1 MDNAEL
7 AIGIDLGTT
16 NSLIAVWKDGAAQLI
31 PNKFGEYLTPSIISM
46 DENNHILVGKPAVSR
61 RTSHPD
67 KTAALFKR
75 AMGSNTNWRLGSDT
89 FNAPELSS
97 LVLRS
102 LKEDAEEFLQ
112 RPIKDVVISVPAYFS
127 DEQRKHTR
135 LAAELAGLNAVRLI
149 NEPTAAAMAYGLH
162 TQQNTRSLVFDLG
175 GGTFDVTVLEYATPV
190 IEVHASAGD
199 NFLGGEDF
207 THMLVDEVLKRADV
221 ARTTL
226 NESEL
231 AALYAC
237 VEAAKCSNQSPLH
250 IRWQY
255 QEETRECEFY
265 ENELEDLWLPLLNR
279 LRVPIEQA
287 LRDARLKPSQ
297 IDSLVLVGGASQMP
311 LVQRIAVRL
320 FGKLPY
326 QSYDPSTIVALGA
339 AIQAACRLRSEDI
352 EEVILTDICP
362 YSLGVEVNRQGVSG
376 IFSPIIERNT
386 TVPVSRVET
395 YSTMHPEQDS
405 ITVNVYQGENHK
417 VKNNIL
423 VESFDVPLKK
433 TGAYQSIDIRFSYD
447 IRLISAMVAFSMFE
461 AAYYSEIIR
470 AGIQSISRG
479 QSSAALALGMTHW
492 QSMKLIILPQAF
504 RAMVPLLLTQGIV
517 LFQDTSLVYVLSL
530 ADFFRTASTIGERDG
545 TQVEMILFAGFV
557 YFVISLSA
565 SLLVSYLKRRT
576 A

>member
-1 MDNAEL
+1 MDNATL

-16 NSLIAVWKDGAAQLI
+16 NSLIAVWQDGAAQLI

-46 DENNHILVGKPAVSR
+46 DENKQILVGKPAAAR
-61 RTSHPD
+61 KTSHPD

-75 AMGSNTNWRLGSDT
+75 AMGSHTLWHLGEES

-102 LKEDAEEFLQ
+102 LKEDAEDYLQ
-112 RPIKDVVISVPAYFS
+112 QPIKDVVISVPAYFS

-162 TQQNTRSLVFDLG
+162 TQQNSRSLVFDLG
-175 GGTFDVTVLEYATPV
+175 GGTFDVTVLEYATPI

-199 NFLGGEDF
+199 NYLGGEDF
-207 THMLVDEVLKRADV
+207 THLLLDEVLKRWNLDKSALTD
-221 ARTTL
+221 
-226 NESEL
+226 SDL

-237 VEAAKCSNQSPLH
+237 VEAAKCASGSPL
-250 IRWQY
+250 RMSWLY
-255 QEETRECEFY
+255 QESALESTFY
-265 ENELEDLWLPLLNR
+265 DDELEALWLPLLNR
-279 LRVPIEQA
+279 LRTPIEQA
-287 LRDARLKPSQ
+287 LRDSRLKPEQ

-339 AIQAACRLRSEDI
+339 ATQAACRLRHEDV

-362 YSLGVEVNRQGVSG
+362 YSLGVEVNRQGVPG

-386 TVPVSRVET
+386 TVPVSKVET
-395 YSTMHPEQDS
+395 YSTMHREQDS
-405 ITVNVYQGENHK
+405 ICIRVYQGESHK

-423 VESFDVPLKK
+423 IDSFDVMLKPN
-433 TGAYQSIDIRFSYD
+433 GHIQAIDIRFSYD
-447 IRLISAMVAFSMFE
+447 INGLLEVDVLLEDGKSESRIISHNATSLTTQQIEASRERLQALKIYPRDMLINRTFKAQLEEQWSRALGDE
-461 AAYYSEIIR
+461 REILGEIITDFD
-470 AGIQSISRG
+470 
-479 QSSAALALGMTHW
+479 AALLSNDMQRVDDVRRRACEYLGIDEP
-492 QSMKLIILPQAF
+492 KAP
-504 RAMVPLLLTQGIV
+504 
-517 LFQDTSLVYVLSL
+517 
-530 ADFFRTASTIGERDG
+530 
-545 TQVEMILFAGFV
+545 
-557 YFVISLSA
+557 
-565 SLLVSYLKRRT
+565 
-576 A
+576 

>member
-1 MDNAEL
+1 MDNATL

-16 NSLIAVWKDGAAQLI
+16 NSLIAVWQDGAAQLI

-46 DENNHILVGKPAVSR
+46 DENKQILVGKPAAAR
-61 RTSHPD
+61 KTSHPD
-67 KTAALFKR
+67 KTAVLFKR
-75 AMGSNTNWRLGSDT
+75 AMGSHTLWHLGEES

-102 LKEDAEEFLQ
+102 LKEDAEDYLQ
-112 RPIKDVVISVPAYFS
+112 QPIKDVVISVPAYFS

-162 TQQNTRSLVFDLG
+162 TQQNSRSLVFDLG

-199 NFLGGEDF
+199 NYLGGEDF
-207 THMLVDEVLKRADV
+207 THLLLDEVLKRWNLDKPALTD
-221 ARTTL
+221 
-226 NESEL
+226 SDL

-237 VEAAKCSNQSPLH
+237 VEAAKCASGSPL
-250 IRWQY
+250 RMSWLY
-255 QEETRECEFY
+255 QERALESTFY
-265 ENELEDLWLPLLNR
+265 DDELEALWLPLLNR
-279 LRVPIEQA
+279 LRTPIEQA
-287 LRDARLKPSQ
+287 LRDSRLKPEQ

-339 AIQAACRLRSEDI
+339 ATQAACRLRHEDV

-362 YSLGVEVNRQGVSG
+362 YSLGVEVNRQGVPG

-386 TVPVSRVET
+386 TVPVSKVET

-405 ITVNVYQGENHK
+405 ICVRVYQGESHK

-423 VESFDVPLKK
+423 IDSFDVMLKPN
-433 TGAYQSIDIRFSYD
+433 GHIQAIDIRFSYD
-447 IRLISAMVAFSMFE
+447 INGLLEVDVLLEDGKSESRIISHNATSLTTQQIDASRERLQALKIYPRDMLINRTFKAQLEEQWSRALGDEREMLG
-461 AAYYSEIIR
+461 EIITDFD
-470 AGIQSISRG
+470 
-479 QSSAALALGMTHW
+479 AALLSNDMQRVDDVRRRACEYLGIDEP
-492 QSMKLIILPQAF
+492 KAP
-504 RAMVPLLLTQGIV
+504 
-517 LFQDTSLVYVLSL
+517 
-530 ADFFRTASTIGERDG
+530 
-545 TQVEMILFAGFV
+545 
-557 YFVISLSA
+557 
-565 SLLVSYLKRRT
+565 
-576 A
+576 

>member
-1 MDNAEL
+1 MDNATL

-16 NSLIAVWKDGAAQLI
+16 NSLIAVWQDGAAQLI

-46 DENNHILVGKPAVSR
+46 DENKQILVGKPAAAR
-61 RTSHPD
+61 KTSHPD

-75 AMGSNTNWRLGSDT
+75 AMDSNTHWHLGEES

-102 LKEDAEEFLQ
+102 LKEDAEDYLQ
-112 RPIKDVVISVPAYFS
+112 QPIKDVVISVPAYFS

-162 TQQNTRSLVFDLG
+162 TQQNSRSLVFDLG
-175 GGTFDVTVLEYATPV
+175 GGTFDVTVLEYATPI

-199 NFLGGEDF
+199 NYLGGEDF
-207 THMLVDEVLKRADV
+207 THLLLDEVLKRWNLDKSALTD
-221 ARTTL
+221 
-226 NESEL
+226 SDL

-237 VEAAKCSNQSPLH
+237 VEAAKCASGSPL
-250 IRWQY
+250 RMSWLY
-255 QEETRECEFY
+255 QERALESTFY
-265 ENELEDLWLPLLNR
+265 DDELEALWLPLLNR
-279 LRVPIEQA
+279 LRTPIEQA
-287 LRDARLKPSQ
+287 LRDSRLKPEQ

-339 AIQAACRLRSEDI
+339 ATQAACRLRHEDV
-352 EEVILTDICP
+352 EEVILMDICP
-362 YSLGVEVNRQGVSG
+362 YSLGVEVNRQGVPG

-386 TVPVSRVET
+386 TVPVSKVET

-405 ITVNVYQGENHK
+405 ICVRVYQGESHK

-423 VESFDVPLKK
+423 IDSFDVMLKPN
-433 TGAYQSIDIRFSYD
+433 GHIQAIDIRFSYD
-447 IRLISAMVAFSMFE
+447 INGLLEVDVLLEDGKSESRIISHNATSLTTQQIDASRERLQALKIYPRDMLINRTFKAQLEEQWSRALGDEREMLG
-461 AAYYSEIIR
+461 EIITDFD
-470 AGIQSISRG
+470 
-479 QSSAALALGMTHW
+479 AALLSNDMQRVDDVRRRACEYLGIDEP
-492 QSMKLIILPQAF
+492 KAP
-504 RAMVPLLLTQGIV
+504 
-517 LFQDTSLVYVLSL
+517 
-530 ADFFRTASTIGERDG
+530 
-545 TQVEMILFAGFV
+545 
-557 YFVISLSA
+557 
-565 SLLVSYLKRRT
+565 
-576 A
+576 

>member
-1 MDNAEL
+1 MDNATL

-16 NSLIAVWKDGAAQLI
+16 NSLIAVWQDGAAQLI

-46 DENNHILVGKPAVSR
+46 DENKQILVGKPAAAR
-61 RTSHPD
+61 KTSHPD

-75 AMGSNTNWRLGSDT
+75 AMGSHTLWHLGEES

-102 LKEDAEEFLQ
+102 LKEDAEDYLQ
-112 RPIKDVVISVPAYFS
+112 QPIKDVVISVPAYFS

-162 TQQNTRSLVFDLG
+162 TQQNSRSLVFDLG

-190 IEVHASAGD
+190 IEVRASAGD
-199 NFLGGEDF
+199 NYLGGEDF
-207 THMLVDEVLKRADV
+207 THLLLDEVLKRWNLDKSALTD
-221 ARTTL
+221 
-226 NESEL
+226 SDL

-237 VEAAKCSNQSPLH
+237 VEAAKCASGSPL
-250 IRWQY
+250 RMSWLY
-255 QEETRECEFY
+255 QESALESTFY
-265 ENELEDLWLPLLNR
+265 DDELEALWLPLLNR
-279 LRVPIEQA
+279 LRTPIEQA
-287 LRDARLKPSQ
+287 LRDSRLKPEQ

-339 AIQAACRLRSEDI
+339 ATQAACRLRHEDV

-362 YSLGVEVNRQGVSG
+362 YSLGVEINRQGVPG

-386 TVPVSRVET
+386 TVPVSKVET

-405 ITVNVYQGENHK
+405 IYVRVYQGESHK

-423 VESFDVPLKK
+423 IDSFNVMLKPN
-433 TGAYQSIDIRFSYD
+433 GHIQAIDIRFSYD
-447 IRLISAMVAFSMFE
+447 INGLLEVDVLLEDGKSESRIISHNAASLTPQQIDASRERLQALKIYPRDMLINRTFKAQLEEQWSRALGDEREMLG
-461 AAYYSEIIR
+461 EIITDFD
-470 AGIQSISRG
+470 
-479 QSSAALALGMTHW
+479 AALLSNDMQRVNDVRRRACEYLGIEEP
-492 QSMKLIILPQAF
+492 KAP
-504 RAMVPLLLTQGIV
+504 
-517 LFQDTSLVYVLSL
+517 
-530 ADFFRTASTIGERDG
+530 
-545 TQVEMILFAGFV
+545 
-557 YFVISLSA
+557 
-565 SLLVSYLKRRT
+565 
-576 A
+576 

>member
-1 MDNAEL
+1 MDNATL

-16 NSLIAVWKDGAAQLI
+16 NSLIAVWQDGAAQLI

-46 DENNHILVGKPAVSR
+46 DENKQILVGKPAAAR
-61 RTSHPD
+61 KTSHPD

-75 AMGSNTNWRLGSDT
+75 AMGSHTLWHLGEES

-102 LKEDAEEFLQ
+102 LKEDAEDYLQ
-112 RPIKDVVISVPAYFS
+112 QPIKDVVVPAYFS

-162 TQQNTRSLVFDLG
+162 TQQNSRSLVFDLG

-190 IEVHASAGD
+190 IEVRASAGD
-199 NFLGGEDF
+199 NYLGGEDF
-207 THMLVDEVLKRADV
+207 THLLLDEVLKRWNLDKSALTD
-221 ARTTL
+221 
-226 NESEL
+226 SDL

-237 VEAAKCSNQSPLH
+237 VEAAKCASGSPL
-250 IRWQY
+250 RMSWLY
-255 QEETRECEFY
+255 QESALENTFY
-265 ENELEDLWLPLLNR
+265 DDELEALWLPLLNR
-279 LRVPIEQA
+279 LRTPIEQA
-287 LRDARLKPSQ
+287 LRDSRLKPEQ

-339 AIQAACRLRSEDI
+339 ATQAACRLRHEDV

-362 YSLGVEVNRQGVSG
+362 YSLGVEINRQGVPG

-386 TVPVSRVET
+386 TVPVSKVET

-405 ITVNVYQGENHK
+405 ICVRVYQGESHK

-423 VESFDVPLKK
+423 IDSFDVMLKPN
-433 TGAYQSIDIRFSYD
+433 GHIQAIDIRFSYD
-447 IRLISAMVAFSMFE
+447 INGLLEVDVLLEDGKSESRIISHNATSLTTQQIEASRERLQALKIYPRDMLINRTFKAQLEEQWSRALGDE
-461 AAYYSEIIR
+461 REILGEIITDFD
-470 AGIQSISRG
+470 
-479 QSSAALALGMTHW
+479 AALLSNDMQRVDDVRRRACEYLGIDEP
-492 QSMKLIILPQAF
+492 KAP
-504 RAMVPLLLTQGIV
+504 
-517 LFQDTSLVYVLSL
+517 
-530 ADFFRTASTIGERDG
+530 
-545 TQVEMILFAGFV
+545 
-557 YFVISLSA
+557 
-565 SLLVSYLKRRT
+565 
-576 A
+576 

>member
-1 MDNAEL
+1 MDNATL

-16 NSLIAVWKDGAAQLI
+16 NSLIAVWQDGAAQLI

-46 DENNHILVGKPAVSR
+46 DENKQILVGKPAAAR
-61 RTSHPD
+61 KTSHPD

-75 AMGSNTNWRLGSDT
+75 AMGSNTHWHLGEES

-102 LKEDAEEFLQ
+102 LKEDAEDYLQ
-112 RPIKDVVISVPAYFS
+112 QPIKDVVISVPAYFS

-162 TQQNTRSLVFDLG
+162 TQQNSRSLVFDLG
-175 GGTFDVTVLEYATPV
+175 GGTFDVTVLEYATPI

-199 NFLGGEDF
+199 NYLGGEDF
-207 THMLVDEVLKRADV
+207 THLLLDEVLKRWNLDKSALTD
-221 ARTTL
+221 
-226 NESEL
+226 SDL

-237 VEAAKCSNQSPLH
+237 VEAAKCASGSPL
-250 IRWQY
+250 RMSWLY
-255 QEETRECEFY
+255 QERALESTFY
-265 ENELEDLWLPLLNR
+265 DDELEALWLPLLNR
-279 LRVPIEQA
+279 LRTPIEQA
-287 LRDARLKPSQ
+287 LRDSRLKPEQ

-339 AIQAACRLRSEDI
+339 ATQAACRLRHEDV

-362 YSLGVEVNRQGVSG
+362 YSLGVEVNRQGVPG

-386 TVPVSRVET
+386 TVPVSKVET

-405 ITVNVYQGENHK
+405 ICVRVYQGESHK

-423 VESFDVPLKK
+423 IDSFDVMLKPN
-433 TGAYQSIDIRFSYD
+433 GHIQAIDIRFSYD
-447 IRLISAMVAFSMFE
+447 INGLLEVDVLLEDGKSESRIISHNATSLTTQQIDATRERLLALKIYPRDMLINRTFKAQLEEQWSRALGDEREMLG
-461 AAYYSEIIR
+461 EIITDFD
-470 AGIQSISRG
+470 
-479 QSSAALALGMTHW
+479 AALLSNDMQRVDDVRRRACEYLGIDEP
-492 QSMKLIILPQAF
+492 KAP
-504 RAMVPLLLTQGIV
+504 
-517 LFQDTSLVYVLSL
+517 
-530 ADFFRTASTIGERDG
+530 
-545 TQVEMILFAGFV
+545 
-557 YFVISLSA
+557 
-565 SLLVSYLKRRT
+565 
-576 A
+576 

>member
-1 MDNAEL
+1 MDNATL

-16 NSLIAVWKDGAAQLI
+16 NSLIAVWQDGAAQLI

-46 DENNHILVGKPAVSR
+46 DENKQILVGKPAAAR
-61 RTSHPD
+61 KTSHPD

-75 AMGSNTNWRLGSDT
+75 AMGSNTHWHLGEES

-102 LKEDAEEFLQ
+102 LKEDAEDYLQ
-112 RPIKDVVISVPAYFS
+112 QPIKDVVISVPAYFS

-162 TQQNTRSLVFDLG
+162 TQQNSRSLVFDLG
-175 GGTFDVTVLEYATPV
+175 GGTFDVTVLEYATPI

-199 NFLGGEDF
+199 NYLGGEDF
-207 THMLVDEVLKRADV
+207 THLLLDEVLKRWNLDKSALTD
-221 ARTTL
+221 
-226 NESEL
+226 SDL

-237 VEAAKCSNQSPLH
+237 VEAAKCASGSPL
-250 IRWQY
+250 RMSWLY
-255 QEETRECEFY
+255 QERALESTFY
-265 ENELEDLWLPLLNR
+265 DDELEALWLPLLNR
-279 LRVPIEQA
+279 LRTPIEQA
-287 LRDARLKPSQ
+287 LRDSRLKPEQ

-339 AIQAACRLRSEDI
+339 ATQAACSLRHEDV

-362 YSLGVEVNRQGVSG
+362 YSLGVEVNRQGVPG

-386 TVPVSRVET
+386 TVPVSKVET

-405 ITVNVYQGENHK
+405 ICVRVYQGESHK

-423 VESFDVPLKK
+423 IDSFDVMLKPN
-433 TGAYQSIDIRFSYD
+433 GHIQAIDIRFSYD
-447 IRLISAMVAFSMFE
+447 INGLLEVDVLLEDGKSESRIISHNATSLTTQQIDASRERLLALKIYPRDMLINRTFKAQLEEQWSRALGDEREMLG
-461 AAYYSEIIR
+461 EIITDFD
-470 AGIQSISRG
+470 
-479 QSSAALALGMTHW
+479 AALLSNDMQRVDDVRRRACEYLGIDEP
-492 QSMKLIILPQAF
+492 KAP
-504 RAMVPLLLTQGIV
+504 
-517 LFQDTSLVYVLSL
+517 
-530 ADFFRTASTIGERDG
+530 
-545 TQVEMILFAGFV
+545 
-557 YFVISLSA
+557 
-565 SLLVSYLKRRT
+565 
-576 A
+576 

>member
-1 MDNAEL
+1 MDNATL

-16 NSLIAVWKDGAAQLI
+16 NSLIAVWQDGAAQLI

-46 DENNHILVGKPAVSR
+46 DENKQILVGKPAAAR
-61 RTSHPD
+61 KTSHPD
-67 KTAALFKR
+67 KTAVLFKR
-75 AMGSNTNWRLGSDT
+75 AMGSHTLWHLGEES

-102 LKEDAEEFLQ
+102 LKEDAEDYLQ
-112 RPIKDVVISVPAYFS
+112 QPIKDVVISVPAYFS

-162 TQQNTRSLVFDLG
+162 TQQNSRSLVFDLG

-199 NFLGGEDF
+199 NYLGGEDF
-207 THMLVDEVLKRADV
+207 THLLLDEVLKRWNLDKSALTD
-221 ARTTL
+221 
-226 NESEL
+226 SDL

-237 VEAAKCSNQSPLH
+237 VEAAKCASVSPL
-250 IRWQY
+250 RMSWLY
-255 QEETRECEFY
+255 QERALESTFY
-265 ENELEDLWLPLLNR
+265 DDELEALWLPLLNR
-279 LRVPIEQA
+279 LRTPIEQA
-287 LRDARLKPSQ
+287 LRDSRLKPEQ

-339 AIQAACRLRSEDI
+339 ATQAACRLRHEDV

-362 YSLGVEVNRQGVSG
+362 YSLGVEVNRQGVPG

-386 TVPVSRVET
+386 TVPVSKVET

-405 ITVNVYQGENHK
+405 ICVRVYQGESHK

-423 VESFDVPLKK
+423 IDSFDVMLKPN
-433 TGAYQSIDIRFSYD
+433 GHIQAIDIRFSYD
-447 IRLISAMVAFSMFE
+447 INGLLEVDVLLEDGKSESRIISHNATSLTTQQIDASRERLQALKIYPRDMLINRTFKAQLEEQWSRALGDEREMLG
-461 AAYYSEIIR
+461 EIITDFD
-470 AGIQSISRG
+470 
-479 QSSAALALGMTHW
+479 AALLSNDMQRVDDVRRRACEYLGIDEP
-492 QSMKLIILPQAF
+492 KAP
-504 RAMVPLLLTQGIV
+504 
-517 LFQDTSLVYVLSL
+517 
-530 ADFFRTASTIGERDG
+530 
-545 TQVEMILFAGFV
+545 
-557 YFVISLSA
+557 
-565 SLLVSYLKRRT
+565 
-576 A
+576 

>member
-1 MDNAEL
+1 MDNATL

-16 NSLIAVWKDGAAQLI
+16 NSLIAVWQDGAAQLI

-46 DENNHILVGKPAVSR
+46 DENKQILVGKPAAAR
-61 RTSHPD
+61 KTSHPD

-75 AMGSNTNWRLGSDT
+75 AMGSNTHWHLGEES

-102 LKEDAEEFLQ
+102 LKEDAEDYLQ
-112 RPIKDVVISVPAYFS
+112 QPIKDVVISVPAYFS

-162 TQQNTRSLVFDLG
+162 TLQNSRSLVFDLG
-175 GGTFDVTVLEYATPV
+175 GGTFDVTVLEYATPI

-199 NFLGGEDF
+199 NYLGGEDF
-207 THMLVDEVLKRADV
+207 THLLLDEVLKRWNLDKSALTD
-221 ARTTL
+221 
-226 NESEL
+226 SDL

-237 VEAAKCSNQSPLH
+237 VEAAKCASGSPL
-250 IRWQY
+250 RMSWLY
-255 QEETRECEFY
+255 QESVLESTFY
-265 ENELEDLWLPLLNR
+265 DDELEALWLPLLNR
-279 LRVPIEQA
+279 LRTPIEQA
-287 LRDARLKPSQ
+287 LRDSRLKPEQ

-339 AIQAACRLRSEDI
+339 ATQAACRLRHEDV

-362 YSLGVEVNRQGVSG
+362 YSLGVEVNRQGVPG

-386 TVPVSRVET
+386 TVPVSKVET

-405 ITVNVYQGENHK
+405 ICVRVYQGESHK

-423 VESFDVPLKK
+423 IDSFDVMLKPN
-433 TGAYQSIDIRFSYD
+433 GHIQAIDIRFSYD
-447 IRLISAMVAFSMFE
+447 INGLLEVDVLLEDGKSESRIISHNATSLTTQQIDASRERLQALKIYPRDMLINRTFKAQLEEQWSRALGDEREMLG
-461 AAYYSEIIR
+461 EIITDFD
-470 AGIQSISRG
+470 
-479 QSSAALALGMTHW
+479 AALLSNDMQRVDDVRRRACEYLGIDEP
-492 QSMKLIILPQAF
+492 KAP
-504 RAMVPLLLTQGIV
+504 
-517 LFQDTSLVYVLSL
+517 
-530 ADFFRTASTIGERDG
+530 
-545 TQVEMILFAGFV
+545 
-557 YFVISLSA
+557 
-565 SLLVSYLKRRT
+565 
-576 A
+576 

>member
-1 MDNAEL
+1 MDNATL

-16 NSLIAVWKDGAAQLI
+16 NSLIAVWQDGAAQLI

-46 DENNHILVGKPAVSR
+46 DENKQILVGKPAAAR
-61 RTSHPD
+61 KTSHPD

-75 AMGSNTNWRLGSDT
+75 AMGSNTHWHLGEES

-102 LKEDAEEFLQ
+102 LKEDAEDYLQ
-112 RPIKDVVISVPAYFS
+112 QPIKDVVISVPAYFS

-162 TQQNTRSLVFDLG
+162 TQQNSRSLVFDLG
-175 GGTFDVTVLEYATPV
+175 GGTFDVTVLEYATPI

-199 NFLGGEDF
+199 NYLGGEDF
-207 THMLVDEVLKRADV
+207 THLLLDEVLKRWNLDKSV
-221 ARTTL
+221 LTD
-226 NESEL
+226 SDL

-237 VEAAKCSNQSPLH
+237 VEAAKCASGSPL
-250 IRWQY
+250 RMSWLY
-255 QEETRECEFY
+255 QERALESTFY
-265 ENELEDLWLPLLNR
+265 DDELEALWLPLLNR
-279 LRVPIEQA
+279 LRTPIEQA
-287 LRDARLKPSQ
+287 LRDSRLKPEQ

-339 AIQAACRLRSEDI
+339 ATQAACRLRHEDV

-362 YSLGVEVNRQGVSG
+362 YSLGVEVNRQGVPG

-386 TVPVSRVET
+386 TVPVSKVET

-405 ITVNVYQGENHK
+405 ICVRVYQGESHK

-423 VESFDVPLKK
+423 IDSFDVMLKPN
-433 TGAYQSIDIRFSYD
+433 GHIQAIDIRFSYD
-447 IRLISAMVAFSMFE
+447 INGLLEVDVLLEDGKSESRIISHNATSLTTQQIDASRERLLALKIYPRDMLINRTFKAQLEEQWSRALGDEREMLG
-461 AAYYSEIIR
+461 EIITDFD
-470 AGIQSISRG
+470 
-479 QSSAALALGMTHW
+479 AALLSNDMQRVDDVRRRACEYLGIDEP
-492 QSMKLIILPQAF
+492 KAP
-504 RAMVPLLLTQGIV
+504 
-517 LFQDTSLVYVLSL
+517 
-530 ADFFRTASTIGERDG
+530 
-545 TQVEMILFAGFV
+545 
-557 YFVISLSA
+557 
-565 SLLVSYLKRRT
+565 
-576 A
+576 

>member
-1 MDNAEL
+1 MDNATL

-16 NSLIAVWKDGAAQLI
+16 NSLIAVWQDGAAQLI

-46 DENNHILVGKPAVSR
+46 DENKQILVGKPAAAR
-61 RTSHPD
+61 KTSHPD

-75 AMGSNTNWRLGSDT
+75 AMGSHTLWHLGEES

-102 LKEDAEEFLQ
+102 LKEDAEDYLQ
-112 RPIKDVVISVPAYFS
+112 QPIKDVVISVPAYFS

-162 TQQNTRSLVFDLG
+162 TQQNSRSLVFDLG
-175 GGTFDVTVLEYATPV
+175 GGTFDVTVLEYATPI

-199 NFLGGEDF
+199 NYLGGEDF
-207 THMLVDEVLKRADV
+207 THLLLDEVLKRWNLDKSALTD
-221 ARTTL
+221 
-226 NESEL
+226 SDL

-237 VEAAKCSNQSPLH
+237 VEAAKCASGSPL
-250 IRWQY
+250 RMSWLY
-255 QEETRECEFY
+255 QESVLESTFY
-265 ENELEDLWLPLLNR
+265 DDELEALWLPLLNR
-279 LRVPIEQA
+279 LRTPIEQA
-287 LRDARLKPSQ
+287 LRDSRLKPEQ

-339 AIQAACRLRSEDI
+339 ATQAACRLRHEDV

-362 YSLGVEVNRQGVSG
+362 YSLGVEVNRQGVPG

-386 TVPVSRVET
+386 TVPVSKVET

-405 ITVNVYQGENHK
+405 ICVRVYQGESHK

-423 VESFDVPLKK
+423 IDSFDVMLKPN
-433 TGAYQSIDIRFSYD
+433 GHIQAIDIRFSYD
-447 IRLISAMVAFSMFE
+447 INGLLEVDVLLEDGKSESRIISHNATSLTTQQIDASRERLQALKIYPRDMLINRTFKAQLEEQWSRALGDEREMLG
-461 AAYYSEIIR
+461 EIITDFD
-470 AGIQSISRG
+470 
-479 QSSAALALGMTHW
+479 AALLSNDMQRVDDVRRRACEYLGIDEP
-492 QSMKLIILPQAF
+492 KAP
-504 RAMVPLLLTQGIV
+504 
-517 LFQDTSLVYVLSL
+517 
-530 ADFFRTASTIGERDG
+530 
-545 TQVEMILFAGFV
+545 
-557 YFVISLSA
+557 
-565 SLLVSYLKRRT
+565 
-576 A
+576 

>member
-1 MDNAEL
+1 MDNATL

-16 NSLIAVWKDGAAQLI
+16 NSLIAVWQDGAAQLI

-46 DENNHILVGKPAVSR
+46 DENKQILVGKPAAAR
-61 RTSHPD
+61 KTSHPD

-75 AMGSNTNWRLGSDT
+75 AMGSHTLWHLGEES

-102 LKEDAEEFLQ
+102 LKEDAEYYLQ
-112 RPIKDVVISVPAYFS
+112 QPIKDVVISVPAYFS

-162 TQQNTRSLVFDLG
+162 TQQNSRSLVFDLG
-175 GGTFDVTVLEYATPV
+175 GGTFDVTVLEYATPI

-199 NFLGGEDF
+199 NYLGGEDF
-207 THMLVDEVLKRADV
+207 THMLLDEVLKRWNLDKSALTD
-221 ARTTL
+221 
-226 NESEL
+226 SDL

-237 VEAAKCSNQSPLH
+237 VEAAKCASGSPL
-250 IRWQY
+250 RMSWLY
-255 QEETRECEFY
+255 QERALESTFY
-265 ENELEDLWLPLLNR
+265 DDELEALWLPLLNR
-279 LRVPIEQA
+279 LRTPIEQA
-287 LRDARLKPSQ
+287 LRDSRLKPEQ

-339 AIQAACRLRSEDI
+339 ATQAACRLRHEDV

-362 YSLGVEVNRQGVSG
+362 YSLGVEVNRQGVPG

-386 TVPVSRVET
+386 TVPVSKVET

-405 ITVNVYQGENHK
+405 ICVRVYQGESHK

-423 VESFDVPLKK
+423 IDSFDVMLKPN
-433 TGAYQSIDIRFSYD
+433 GHIQAIDIRFSYD
-447 IRLISAMVAFSMFE
+447 INGLLEVDVLLEDGKSESRIISHNATSLTTQQIDASRERLLALKIYPRDMLINRTFKAQLEEQWSRALGDEREMLG
-461 AAYYSEIIR
+461 EIITDFD
-470 AGIQSISRG
+470 
-479 QSSAALALGMTHW
+479 AALLSNDMQRVDDVRRRACEYLGIDEP
-492 QSMKLIILPQAF
+492 KAP
-504 RAMVPLLLTQGIV
+504 
-517 LFQDTSLVYVLSL
+517 
-530 ADFFRTASTIGERDG
+530 
-545 TQVEMILFAGFV
+545 
-557 YFVISLSA
+557 
-565 SLLVSYLKRRT
+565 
-576 A
+576 

>member
-1 MDNAEL
+1 MDNATL

-16 NSLIAVWKDGAAQLI
+16 NSLIAVWQDGAAQLI

-46 DENNHILVGKPAVSR
+46 DENKQILVGKPAAAR
-61 RTSHPD
+61 KTSHPD

-75 AMGSNTNWRLGSDT
+75 AMGSHTLWHLGEES

-102 LKEDAEEFLQ
+102 LKEDAEDYLQ
-112 RPIKDVVISVPAYFS
+112 QPIKDVVISVPAYFS

-162 TQQNTRSLVFDLG
+162 TQQNSRSLVFDLG
-175 GGTFDVTVLEYATPV
+175 GGTFDVTVLEYATPI

-199 NFLGGEDF
+199 NYLGGEDF
-207 THMLVDEVLKRADV
+207 THLLLDEVLKRWNLDKSALTD
-221 ARTTL
+221 
-226 NESEL
+226 SDL

-237 VEAAKCSNQSPLH
+237 VEAAKCASGSPL
-250 IRWQY
+250 RMSWLY
-255 QEETRECEFY
+255 QESALENTFY
-265 ENELEDLWLPLLNR
+265 DDELEALWLPLLNR
-279 LRVPIEQA
+279 LRTPIEQA
-287 LRDARLKPSQ
+287 LRDSRLKPEQ

-339 AIQAACRLRSEDI
+339 ATQAACRLRHEDV

-362 YSLGVEVNRQGVSG
+362 YSLGVEVNRQGVPG

-386 TVPVSRVET
+386 TVPVSKVET
-395 YSTMHPEQDS
+395 YSTMHREQDS
-405 ITVNVYQGENHK
+405 ICIRVYQGESHK

-423 VESFDVPLKK
+423 IDSFDVMLKPN
-433 TGAYQSIDIRFSYD
+433 GHIQAIDIRFSYD
-447 IRLISAMVAFSMFE
+447 INGLLEVDVLLEDGKSESRIISHNATSLTTQQIEASRERLQALKIYPRDMLINRTFKAQLEEQWSRALGDE
-461 AAYYSEIIR
+461 REILGEIITDFD
-470 AGIQSISRG
+470 
-479 QSSAALALGMTHW
+479 AALLSNDMQRVDDVRRRACEYLGIDEP
-492 QSMKLIILPQAF
+492 KAP
-504 RAMVPLLLTQGIV
+504 
-517 LFQDTSLVYVLSL
+517 
-530 ADFFRTASTIGERDG
+530 
-545 TQVEMILFAGFV
+545 
-557 YFVISLSA
+557 
-565 SLLVSYLKRRT
+565 
-576 A
+576 

>member
-1 MDNAEL
+1 MDNATL

-16 NSLIAVWKDGAAQLI
+16 NSLIAVWQDGAAQLI

-46 DENNHILVGKPAVSR
+46 DENKQILVGKPAAAR
-61 RTSHPD
+61 KTSHPD

-75 AMGSNTNWRLGSDT
+75 AMGSNTHWHLGEES

-102 LKEDAEEFLQ
+102 LKEDAEDYLQ
-112 RPIKDVVISVPAYFS
+112 QPIKDVVISVPAYFS

-162 TQQNTRSLVFDLG
+162 TQQNSRSLVFDLG
-175 GGTFDVTVLEYATPV
+175 GGTFDVTVLEYATPI

-199 NFLGGEDF
+199 NYLGGEDF
-207 THMLVDEVLKRADV
+207 THLLLDEVLKRWNLDKSALTD
-221 ARTTL
+221 
-226 NESEL
+226 SDL

-237 VEAAKCSNQSPLH
+237 VEAAKCASGSPL
-250 IRWQY
+250 RMSWLY
-255 QEETRECEFY
+255 QERALESTFY
-265 ENELEDLWLPLLNR
+265 DDELEALWLPLLNR
-279 LRVPIEQA
+279 LRTPIEQA
-287 LRDARLKPSQ
+287 LRDSRLKPEQ

-339 AIQAACRLRSEDI
+339 ATQAACRLRHEDV

-362 YSLGVEVNRQGVSG
+362 YSLGVEVNRQGVPG

-386 TVPVSRVET
+386 TVPVSKVET

-405 ITVNVYQGENHK
+405 ICVRVYQGESHK

-423 VESFDVPLKK
+423 IDSFDVMLKPN
-433 TGAYQSIDIRFSYD
+433 GHIQAIDIRFSYD
-447 IRLISAMVAFSMFE
+447 INGLLEVDVLLEDGKSESRIISHNATSLTTQQIDASRERLLALKIYPRDMLINQTFKAQLEEQWSRALGDEREMLG
-461 AAYYSEIIR
+461 EIITDFD
-470 AGIQSISRG
+470 
-479 QSSAALALGMTHW
+479 AALLSNDMQRVDDVRRRACEYLGIDEP
-492 QSMKLIILPQAF
+492 KAP
-504 RAMVPLLLTQGIV
+504 
-517 LFQDTSLVYVLSL
+517 
-530 ADFFRTASTIGERDG
+530 
-545 TQVEMILFAGFV
+545 
-557 YFVISLSA
+557 
-565 SLLVSYLKRRT
+565 
-576 A
+576 

>member
-1 MDNAEL
+1 MDNATL

-16 NSLIAVWKDGAAQLI
+16 NSLIAVWQDGAAQLI

-46 DENNHILVGKPAVSR
+46 DENKQILVGKPAAAR
-61 RTSHPD
+61 KTSHPD

-75 AMGSNTNWRLGSDT
+75 AMGSNTHWHLGEES

-102 LKEDAEEFLQ
+102 LKEDAEDYLQ
-112 RPIKDVVISVPAYFS
+112 QPIKDVVISVPAYFS

-162 TQQNTRSLVFDLG
+162 TQQNSRSLVFDLG
-175 GGTFDVTVLEYATPV
+175 GGTFDVTVLEYATPI

-199 NFLGGEDF
+199 NYLGGEDF
-207 THMLVDEVLKRADV
+207 THLLLDEVLKRWNLDKSALTD
-221 ARTTL
+221 
-226 NESEL
+226 SDL

-237 VEAAKCSNQSPLH
+237 VEAAKCASGSPL
-250 IRWQY
+250 RMSWLY
-255 QEETRECEFY
+255 QERALESTFY
-265 ENELEDLWLPLLNR
+265 DDELEALWLPLLNR
-279 LRVPIEQA
+279 LRTPIEQA
-287 LRDARLKPSQ
+287 LRDSRLKPEQ

-339 AIQAACRLRSEDI
+339 ATQAACRLRHEDV

-362 YSLGVEVNRQGVSG
+362 YSLGVEVNRQGVPG

-386 TVPVSRVET
+386 TVPVSKVET
-395 YSTMHPEQDS
+395 YATMHPEQDS
-405 ITVNVYQGENHK
+405 ICVRVYQGESHK

-423 VESFDVPLKK
+423 IDSFDVMLKPN
-433 TGAYQSIDIRFSYD
+433 GHIQAIDIRFSYD
-447 IRLISAMVAFSMFE
+447 INGLLEVDVLLEDGKSESRIISHNATSLTTQQIDASRERLQALKIYPRDMLINRTFKAQLEEQWSRALGDEREMLG
-461 AAYYSEIIR
+461 EIITDFD
-470 AGIQSISRG
+470 
-479 QSSAALALGMTHW
+479 AALLSNDMQRVDDVRRRACEYLGIDEP
-492 QSMKLIILPQAF
+492 KAP
-504 RAMVPLLLTQGIV
+504 
-517 LFQDTSLVYVLSL
+517 
-530 ADFFRTASTIGERDG
+530 
-545 TQVEMILFAGFV
+545 
-557 YFVISLSA
+557 
-565 SLLVSYLKRRT
+565 
-576 A
+576 

>member
-1 MDNAEL
+1 MDNATL

-16 NSLIAVWKDGAAQLI
+16 NSLIAVWQDGAAQLI

-46 DENNHILVGKPAVSR
+46 DENKQILVGKPAAAR
-61 RTSHPD
+61 KTSHPD

-75 AMGSNTNWRLGSDT
+75 AMGSNTHWHLGEES

-102 LKEDAEEFLQ
+102 LKEDAEDYLQ
-112 RPIKDVVISVPAYFS
+112 QPIKDVVISVPAYFS

-162 TQQNTRSLVFDLG
+162 TQQNSRSLVFDLG
-175 GGTFDVTVLEYATPV
+175 GGTVDVTVLEYATPI

-199 NFLGGEDF
+199 NYLGGEDF
-207 THMLVDEVLKRADV
+207 THLLLDEVLKRWNLDKSALTD
-221 ARTTL
+221 
-226 NESEL
+226 SDL

-237 VEAAKCSNQSPLH
+237 VEAAKCASGSPL
-250 IRWQY
+250 RMSWLY
-255 QEETRECEFY
+255 QERALESTFY
-265 ENELEDLWLPLLNR
+265 DDELEALWLPLLNR
-279 LRVPIEQA
+279 LRTPIEQA
-287 LRDARLKPSQ
+287 LRDSRLKPEQ

-339 AIQAACRLRSEDI
+339 ATQAACRLRHEDV

-362 YSLGVEVNRQGVSG
+362 YSLGVEVNRQGVPG

-386 TVPVSRVET
+386 TVPVSKVET

-405 ITVNVYQGENHK
+405 ICVRVYQGESHK

-423 VESFDVPLKK
+423 IDSFDVMLKPN
-433 TGAYQSIDIRFSYD
+433 GHIQAIDIRFSYD
-447 IRLISAMVAFSMFE
+447 INGLLEVDVLLEDGKSESRIISHNATSLTTQQIDASRERLQALKIYPRDMLINRTFKAQLEEQWSRALGDEREMLG
-461 AAYYSEIIR
+461 EIITDFD
-470 AGIQSISRG
+470 
-479 QSSAALALGMTHW
+479 AALLSNDMQRVDDVRRRACEYLGIDEP
-492 QSMKLIILPQAF
+492 KAP
-504 RAMVPLLLTQGIV
+504 
-517 LFQDTSLVYVLSL
+517 
-530 ADFFRTASTIGERDG
+530 
-545 TQVEMILFAGFV
+545 
-557 YFVISLSA
+557 
-565 SLLVSYLKRRT
+565 
-576 A
+576 

>member
-1 MDNAEL
+1 MDNATL

-16 NSLIAVWKDGAAQLI
+16 NSLIAVWQDGAAQLI

-46 DENNHILVGKPAVSR
+46 DENKQILVGKPAAAR
-61 RTSHPD
+61 KTSHPD

-75 AMGSNTNWRLGSDT
+75 AMGSHTLWHLGEES

-102 LKEDAEEFLQ
+102 LKEDAEDYLQ
-112 RPIKDVVISVPAYFS
+112 QPIKDVVISVPAYFS

-162 TQQNTRSLVFDLG
+162 TQQNSRSLVFDLG
-175 GGTFDVTVLEYATPV
+175 GGTFDVTVLEYATPI

-199 NFLGGEDF
+199 NYLGGEDF
-207 THMLVDEVLKRADV
+207 THLLLDEVLKRWNLDKSALTD
-221 ARTTL
+221 
-226 NESEL
+226 SDL

-237 VEAAKCSNQSPLH
+237 AEAAKCANGSPL
-250 IRWQY
+250 RMSWLY
-255 QEETRECEFY
+255 QERALESTFY
-265 ENELEDLWLPLLNR
+265 DDELEALWLPLLNR
-279 LRVPIEQA
+279 LRTPIEQA
-287 LRDARLKPSQ
+287 LRDSRLKPEQ

-339 AIQAACRLRSEDI
+339 ATQAACRLRHEDV

-362 YSLGVEVNRQGVSG
+362 YSLGVEVNRQGVPG

-386 TVPVSRVET
+386 TVPVSKVET

-405 ITVNVYQGENHK
+405 ICVRVYQGESHK

-423 VESFDVPLKK
+423 IDSFDVMLKPN
-433 TGAYQSIDIRFSYD
+433 GHIQAIDIRFSYD
-447 IRLISAMVAFSMFE
+447 INGLLEVDVLLEDGKSESRIISHNATSLTTQQIEASRERLQALKIYPRDMLINRTFKAQLEEQWSRALGDEREMLG
-461 AAYYSEIIR
+461 EIITDFD
-470 AGIQSISRG
+470 
-479 QSSAALALGMTHW
+479 AALLSNDMQRVDDVRRRACEYLGIDEP
-492 QSMKLIILPQAF
+492 KAP
-504 RAMVPLLLTQGIV
+504 
-517 LFQDTSLVYVLSL
+517 
-530 ADFFRTASTIGERDG
+530 
-545 TQVEMILFAGFV
+545 
-557 YFVISLSA
+557 
-565 SLLVSYLKRRT
+565 
-576 A
+576 

>member
-1 MDNAEL
+1 MDNATL

-16 NSLIAVWKDGAAQLI
+16 NSLIAVWQDGAAQLI

-46 DENNHILVGKPAVSR
+46 DENKQILVGKPAAAR
-61 RTSHPD
+61 KTSHPD

-75 AMGSNTNWRLGSDT
+75 TMGSNTHWHLGEES

-102 LKEDAEEFLQ
+102 LKEDAEDYLQ
-112 RPIKDVVISVPAYFS
+112 QPIKDVVISVPAYFS

-135 LAAELAGLNAVRLI
+135 LAAELAGLNAVHLI

-162 TQQNTRSLVFDLG
+162 TQQNSRSLVFDLG
-175 GGTFDVTVLEYATPV
+175 GGTFDVTVLEYATPI

-199 NFLGGEDF
+199 NYLGGEDF
-207 THMLVDEVLKRADV
+207 THLLLDEVLKRWNLDKSALTD
-221 ARTTL
+221 
-226 NESEL
+226 SDL

-237 VEAAKCSNQSPLH
+237 VEAAKCASSSPL
-250 IRWQY
+250 RMSWLY
-255 QEETRECEFY
+255 QESVLESTFY
-265 ENELEDLWLPLLNR
+265 DDELEALWLPLLNR
-279 LRVPIEQA
+279 LRTPIEQA
-287 LRDARLKPSQ
+287 LRDSRLKPEQ

-339 AIQAACRLRSEDI
+339 ATQAACRLRHEDV

-362 YSLGVEVNRQGVSG
+362 YSLGVEVNRQGVPG

-386 TVPVSRVET
+386 TVPVSKVET

-405 ITVNVYQGENHK
+405 ICVRVYQGESHK

-423 VESFDVPLKK
+423 IDSFDVMLKPN
-433 TGAYQSIDIRFSYD
+433 GHIQAIDIRFSYD
-447 IRLISAMVAFSMFE
+447 INGLLEVDVLLEDGKSESRIISHNATSLTTQQIDASRERLLALKIYPRDMLINRTFKAQLEEQWSRALGDEREMLG
-461 AAYYSEIIR
+461 EIITDFD
-470 AGIQSISRG
+470 
-479 QSSAALALGMTHW
+479 AALLSNDMQRVDDVRRRACEYLGIDEP
-492 QSMKLIILPQAF
+492 KAP
-504 RAMVPLLLTQGIV
+504 
-517 LFQDTSLVYVLSL
+517 
-530 ADFFRTASTIGERDG
+530 
-545 TQVEMILFAGFV
+545 
-557 YFVISLSA
+557 
-565 SLLVSYLKRRT
+565 
-576 A
+576 

>member
-1 MDNAEL
+1 MDNATL

-16 NSLIAVWKDGAAQLI
+16 NSLIAVWQDGAAQLI

-46 DENNHILVGKPAVSR
+46 DENKQILVGKPAAAR
-61 RTSHPD
+61 KTSHPD

-75 AMGSNTNWRLGSDT
+75 AMGSHTLWHLGEES

-102 LKEDAEEFLQ
+102 LKEDAEDYLQ
-112 RPIKDVVISVPAYFS
+112 QPIKDVVISVPAYFS

-162 TQQNTRSLVFDLG
+162 TQQNSRSLVFDLG
-175 GGTFDVTVLEYATPV
+175 GGTFDVTVLEYATPI

-199 NFLGGEDF
+199 NYLGGEDF
-207 THMLVDEVLKRADV
+207 THLLLDEVLKRWNLDKSALTD
-221 ARTTL
+221 
-226 NESEL
+226 SDL

-237 VEAAKCSNQSPLH
+237 VEAAKCASGSPL
-250 IRWQY
+250 RMSWLY
-255 QEETRECEFY
+255 QERALESTFY
-265 ENELEDLWLPLLNR
+265 DDELEALWLPLLNR
-279 LRVPIEQA
+279 LRTPIEQA
-287 LRDARLKPSQ
+287 LRDSRLKPEQ

-339 AIQAACRLRSEDI
+339 ATQAACRLRHEDV

-362 YSLGVEVNRQGVSG
+362 YSLGVEVNRQGVPG

-386 TVPVSRVET
+386 TVPVSKVET

-405 ITVNVYQGENHK
+405 ICVRVYQGESHK

-423 VESFDVPLKK
+423 IDSFDVMLKPN
-433 TGAYQSIDIRFSYD
+433 GHIQAIDIRFSYD
-447 IRLISAMVAFSMFE
+447 INGLLEVDVLLEDGKSESRIISHNATSLTTQQIDASRERLLALKIYPRDLLINRTFKAQLEEQWSRALGDEREMLG
-461 AAYYSEIIR
+461 EIITDFD
-470 AGIQSISRG
+470 
-479 QSSAALALGMTHW
+479 AALLSNDMQRVDDVRRRACEYLGIDEP
-492 QSMKLIILPQAF
+492 KAP
-504 RAMVPLLLTQGIV
+504 
-517 LFQDTSLVYVLSL
+517 
-530 ADFFRTASTIGERDG
+530 
-545 TQVEMILFAGFV
+545 
-557 YFVISLSA
+557 
-565 SLLVSYLKRRT
+565 
-576 A
+576 

>member
-1 MDNAEL
+1 MDNATL

-16 NSLIAVWKDGAAQLI
+16 NSLIAVWQDGAAQLI

-46 DENNHILVGKPAVSR
+46 DENKQILVGKPAAAR
-61 RTSHPD
+61 KTSHPD

-75 AMGSNTNWRLGSDT
+75 AMGSHTHWHLGEES

-102 LKEDAEEFLQ
+102 LKEDAEDYLQ
-112 RPIKDVVISVPAYFS
+112 QPIKDVVISVPAYFS

-162 TQQNTRSLVFDLG
+162 TQQNSRSLVFDLG
-175 GGTFDVTVLEYATPV
+175 GGTFDVTVLEYATPI

-199 NFLGGEDF
+199 NYLGGEDF
-207 THMLVDEVLKRADV
+207 THLLLDEVLKRWNLDKSALTD
-221 ARTTL
+221 
-226 NESEL
+226 SDL

-237 VEAAKCSNQSPLH
+237 VEAAKCASSSPL
-250 IRWQY
+250 RMSWLY
-255 QEETRECEFY
+255 QESVLESTFY
-265 ENELEDLWLPLLNR
+265 DDELEALWLPLLNR
-279 LRVPIEQA
+279 LRTPIEQA
-287 LRDARLKPSQ
+287 LRDSRLKPEQ

-339 AIQAACRLRSEDI
+339 ATQAACRLRHEDV

-362 YSLGVEVNRQGVSG
+362 YSLGVEVNRQGVPG

-386 TVPVSRVET
+386 TVPVSKVET

-405 ITVNVYQGENHK
+405 ICVRVYQGESHK

-423 VESFDVPLKK
+423 IDSFDVMLKPN
-433 TGAYQSIDIRFSYD
+433 GHIQAIDIRFSYD
-447 IRLISAMVAFSMFE
+447 INGLLEVDVLLEDGKSESRIISHNATSLTTQQIDASRERLQALKIYPRDMLINRTFKAQLEEQWSRALGDEREMLG
-461 AAYYSEIIR
+461 EIITDFD
-470 AGIQSISRG
+470 
-479 QSSAALALGMTHW
+479 AALLSNDMQRVDDVRRRACEYLG
-492 QSMKLIILPQAF
+492 IDEP
-504 RAMVPLLLTQGIV
+504 
-517 LFQDTSLVYVLSL
+517 
-530 ADFFRTASTIGERDG
+530 
-545 TQVEMILFAGFV
+545 
-557 YFVISLSA
+557 
-565 SLLVSYLKRRT
+565 
-576 A
+576 

>member
-1 MDNAEL
+1 MDNATL

-16 NSLIAVWKDGAAQLI
+16 NSLIAVWQDGAAQLI

-46 DENNHILVGKPAVSR
+46 DENKQILVGKPAAAR
-61 RTSHPD
+61 KTSHPD

-75 AMGSNTNWRLGSDT
+75 AMGSHTLWHLSEES

-102 LKEDAEEFLQ
+102 LKEDAEDYLQ
-112 RPIKDVVISVPAYFS
+112 QPIKDVVISVPAYFS

-162 TQQNTRSLVFDLG
+162 TQQNSRSLVFDLG

-190 IEVHASAGD
+190 IEVRASAGD
-199 NFLGGEDF
+199 NYLGGEDF
-207 THMLVDEVLKRADV
+207 THLLLDEVLKRWNLDKSALTD
-221 ARTTL
+221 
-226 NESEL
+226 SDL

-237 VEAAKCSNQSPLH
+237 VEAAKCASGSPL
-250 IRWQY
+250 RMSWLY
-255 QEETRECEFY
+255 QESALESTFY
-265 ENELEDLWLPLLNR
+265 DDELEALWLPLLNR
-279 LRVPIEQA
+279 LRTPIEQA
-287 LRDARLKPSQ
+287 LRDSRLKPEQ

-339 AIQAACRLRSEDI
+339 ATQAACRLRHEDV

-362 YSLGVEVNRQGVSG
+362 YSLGVEINRQGVPG

-386 TVPVSRVET
+386 TVPVSKVET

-405 ITVNVYQGENHK
+405 IYVRVYQGESHK

-423 VESFDVPLKK
+423 IDSFNVMLKPN
-433 TGAYQSIDIRFSYD
+433 GHIQAIDIRFSYD
-447 IRLISAMVAFSMFE
+447 INGLLEVDVLLEDGKSESRIISHNAASLTPQQIDTSRERLQALKIYPRDMLINRTFKAQLEEQWSRALGDEREMLG
-461 AAYYSEIIR
+461 EIITDFD
-470 AGIQSISRG
+470 
-479 QSSAALALGMTHW
+479 AALLSNDMQRVNDVRRRACEYLGIEEP
-492 QSMKLIILPQAF
+492 KAP
-504 RAMVPLLLTQGIV
+504 
-517 LFQDTSLVYVLSL
+517 
-530 ADFFRTASTIGERDG
+530 
-545 TQVEMILFAGFV
+545 
-557 YFVISLSA
+557 
-565 SLLVSYLKRRT
+565 
-576 A
+576 

>member
-1 MDNAEL
+1 MDNATL

-16 NSLIAVWKDGAAQLI
+16 NSLIAVWQDGAAQLI

-46 DENNHILVGKPAVSR
+46 DENKQILVGKPAAAR
-61 RTSHPD
+61 KTSHPD

-75 AMGSNTNWRLGSDT
+75 AMGSNTHWHLGEES

-102 LKEDAEEFLQ
+102 LKEDAEDYLQ
-112 RPIKDVVISVPAYFS
+112 QPIKDVVISVPAYFS
-127 DEQRKHTR
+127 DEQRKHTC

-162 TQQNTRSLVFDLG
+162 TQQNSRSLVFDLG
-175 GGTFDVTVLEYATPV
+175 GGTFDVTVLEYATPI

-199 NFLGGEDF
+199 NYLGGEDF
-207 THMLVDEVLKRADV
+207 THLLLDEVLKRWNLDKSALTD
-221 ARTTL
+221 
-226 NESEL
+226 SDL

-237 VEAAKCSNQSPLH
+237 VEAAKCASGSPL
-250 IRWQY
+250 RMSWLY
-255 QEETRECEFY
+255 QERALESTFY
-265 ENELEDLWLPLLNR
+265 DDELEALWLPLLNR
-279 LRVPIEQA
+279 LRTPIEQA
-287 LRDARLKPSQ
+287 LRDSRLKPEQ

-339 AIQAACRLRSEDI
+339 ATQAACRLRHEDV

-362 YSLGVEVNRQGVSG
+362 YSLGVEVNRQGVPG

-386 TVPVSRVET
+386 TVPVSKVET

-405 ITVNVYQGENHK
+405 ICVRVYQGESHK

-423 VESFDVPLKK
+423 IDSFDVMLEPN
-433 TGAYQSIDIRFSYD
+433 GHIQAIDIRFSYD
-447 IRLISAMVAFSMFE
+447 INGLLEVDVLLEDGKSESRIISHNATSLTTQQIDASRERLLALKIYPRDMLINRTFKAQLEEQWSRALGDEREMLG
-461 AAYYSEIIR
+461 EIITDFD
-470 AGIQSISRG
+470 
-479 QSSAALALGMTHW
+479 AALLSNDMQRVDDVRRRACEYLGIDEP
-492 QSMKLIILPQAF
+492 KAP
-504 RAMVPLLLTQGIV
+504 
-517 LFQDTSLVYVLSL
+517 
-530 ADFFRTASTIGERDG
+530 
-545 TQVEMILFAGFV
+545 
-557 YFVISLSA
+557 
-565 SLLVSYLKRRT
+565 
-576 A
+576 

>member
-1 MDNAEL
+1 MDNATL

-16 NSLIAVWKDGAAQLI
+16 NSLIAVWQDGAAQLI

-46 DENNHILVGKPAVSR
+46 DENKQILVGKPAAAR
-61 RTSHPD
+61 KTSHPD

-75 AMGSNTNWRLGSDT
+75 AMDSNTHWHLGEES

-102 LKEDAEEFLQ
+102 LKEDAEDYLQ
-112 RPIKDVVISVPAYFS
+112 QPIKDVVISVPAYFS

-162 TQQNTRSLVFDLG
+162 TQQNSRSLVFDLG
-175 GGTFDVTVLEYATPV
+175 GGTFDVTVLEYATPI

-199 NFLGGEDF
+199 NYLGGEDF
-207 THMLVDEVLKRADV
+207 THLLLDEVLKRWNLDKSALTD
-221 ARTTL
+221 
-226 NESEL
+226 SDL

-237 VEAAKCSNQSPLH
+237 VEAAKCASGSPL
-250 IRWQY
+250 RMSWLY
-255 QEETRECEFY
+255 QERVLESTFY
-265 ENELEDLWLPLLNR
+265 DDELEALWLPLLNR
-279 LRVPIEQA
+279 LRTPIEQA
-287 LRDARLKPSQ
+287 LRDSRLKPEQ

-339 AIQAACRLRSEDI
+339 ATQAACRLRHEDV

-362 YSLGVEVNRQGVSG
+362 YSLGVEVNRQGVPG

-386 TVPVSRVET
+386 TVPVSKVET

-405 ITVNVYQGENHK
+405 ICVRVYQGESHK

-423 VESFDVPLKK
+423 IDSFDVMLKPN
-433 TGAYQSIDIRFSYD
+433 GHIQAIDIRFSYD
-447 IRLISAMVAFSMFE
+447 INGLLEVDVLLEDGKSESRIISHNATSLTTQQIDASRERLQALKIYPRDMLINRTFKAQLEEQWSRALGDEREMLG
-461 AAYYSEIIR
+461 EIITDFD
-470 AGIQSISRG
+470 
-479 QSSAALALGMTHW
+479 AALLSNDMQRVDDVRRRACEYLGIDEP
-492 QSMKLIILPQAF
+492 KAP
-504 RAMVPLLLTQGIV
+504 
-517 LFQDTSLVYVLSL
+517 
-530 ADFFRTASTIGERDG
+530 
-545 TQVEMILFAGFV
+545 
-557 YFVISLSA
+557 
-565 SLLVSYLKRRT
+565 
-576 A
+576 

>member
-1 MDNAEL
+1 MDNATL

-16 NSLIAVWKDGAAQLI
+16 NSLIAVWQDGAAQLI

-46 DENNHILVGKPAVSR
+46 DENKQILVGKPAAAR
-61 RTSHPD
+61 KTSHPD

-75 AMGSNTNWRLGSDT
+75 AMGSNTHWHLGEES

-102 LKEDAEEFLQ
+102 LKEDAEDYLQ
-112 RPIKDVVISVPAYFS
+112 QPIKDVVISVPAYFS

-162 TQQNTRSLVFDLG
+162 TQQNSRSLVFDLG
-175 GGTFDVTVLEYATPV
+175 GGTFDVTVLEYATPI

-199 NFLGGEDF
+199 NYLGGEDF
-207 THMLVDEVLKRADV
+207 THLLLDEVLKRWNLDKSALTD
-221 ARTTL
+221 
-226 NESEL
+226 SDL

-237 VEAAKCSNQSPLH
+237 VEAAKCASGSPL
-250 IRWQY
+250 RMSWLY
-255 QEETRECEFY
+255 QERALESTFY
-265 ENELEDLWLPLLNR
+265 DDELEALWLPLLNR
-279 LRVPIEQA
+279 LRTPIEQA
-287 LRDARLKPSQ
+287 LRDSRLKPEQ

-339 AIQAACRLRSEDI
+339 ATQAACRLRHEDV

-362 YSLGVEVNRQGVSG
+362 YSLGVEVNRQGVPG

-386 TVPVSRVET
+386 TVPVSKVET

-405 ITVNVYQGENHK
+405 ICVRVYQGESHK

-423 VESFDVPLKK
+423 IDSFDVMLKPN
-433 TGAYQSIDIRFSYD
+433 GHIQAIDIRFSYD
-447 IRLISAMVAFSMFE
+447 INGLLEVDVLLEDGKSESRIISHNATSLTTQQIDASRERLLALKIYPRDMLINRTFKAQLEEQWSCALGDEREMLG
-461 AAYYSEIIR
+461 EIITDFD
-470 AGIQSISRG
+470 
-479 QSSAALALGMTHW
+479 AALLSNDMQRVDDVRRRACEYLGIDEP
-492 QSMKLIILPQAF
+492 KAP
-504 RAMVPLLLTQGIV
+504 
-517 LFQDTSLVYVLSL
+517 
-530 ADFFRTASTIGERDG
+530 
-545 TQVEMILFAGFV
+545 
-557 YFVISLSA
+557 
-565 SLLVSYLKRRT
+565 
-576 A
+576 

>member
-1 MDNAEL
+1 MDNATL

-16 NSLIAVWKDGAAQLI
+16 NSLIAVWQDGAAQLI

-46 DENNHILVGKPAVSR
+46 DENKQILVGKPAAAR
-61 RTSHPD
+61 KTSHPD
-67 KTAALFKR
+67 KTAALFNR
-75 AMGSNTNWRLGSDT
+75 AMGSNTHWHLGEES

-102 LKEDAEEFLQ
+102 LKEDAEDYLQ
-112 RPIKDVVISVPAYFS
+112 QPIKDVVISVPAYFS

-162 TQQNTRSLVFDLG
+162 TQQNSRSLVFDLG
-175 GGTFDVTVLEYATPV
+175 GGTFDVTVLEYATPI

-199 NFLGGEDF
+199 NYLGGEDF
-207 THMLVDEVLKRADV
+207 THLLLDEVLKRWNLDKSALTD
-221 ARTTL
+221 
-226 NESEL
+226 SDL

-237 VEAAKCSNQSPLH
+237 VEAAKCASSSPL
-250 IRWQY
+250 RMSWLY
-255 QEETRECEFY
+255 QESVLESTFY
-265 ENELEDLWLPLLNR
+265 DDELEALWLPLLNR
-279 LRVPIEQA
+279 LRTPIEQA
-287 LRDARLKPSQ
+287 LRDSRLKPEQ

-339 AIQAACRLRSEDI
+339 ATQAACRLRHEDV

-362 YSLGVEVNRQGVSG
+362 YSLGVEVNRQGVPG

-386 TVPVSRVET
+386 TVPVSKVET

-405 ITVNVYQGENHK
+405 ICVRVYQGESHK

-423 VESFDVPLKK
+423 IDSFDVMLKPN
-433 TGAYQSIDIRFSYD
+433 GHIQAIDIRFSYD
-447 IRLISAMVAFSMFE
+447 INGLLEVDVLLEDGKSESRIISHNATSLTTQQIDASRERLLALKIYPRDMLINRTFKAQLEEQWSRALGDEREMLG
-461 AAYYSEIIR
+461 EIITDFD
-470 AGIQSISRG
+470 
-479 QSSAALALGMTHW
+479 AALLSNDMQRVDDVRRRACEYLGIDEP
-492 QSMKLIILPQAF
+492 KAP
-504 RAMVPLLLTQGIV
+504 
-517 LFQDTSLVYVLSL
+517 
-530 ADFFRTASTIGERDG
+530 
-545 TQVEMILFAGFV
+545 
-557 YFVISLSA
+557 
-565 SLLVSYLKRRT
+565 
-576 A
+576 

>member
-1 MDNAEL
+1 MDNATL

-16 NSLIAVWKDGAAQLI
+16 NSLIAVWQDGAAQLI

-46 DENNHILVGKPAVSR
+46 DENKQILVGKPATAR
-61 RTSHPD
+61 KTSHPD

-75 AMGSNTNWRLGSDT
+75 AMGSHTLWHLGEES

-102 LKEDAEEFLQ
+102 LKEDAEDYLQ
-112 RPIKDVVISVPAYFS
+112 QPIKDVVISVPAYFS

-135 LAAELAGLNAVRLI
+135 LAAELAGLNAMRLI

-162 TQQNTRSLVFDLG
+162 TQQNSRSLVFDLG
-175 GGTFDVTVLEYATPV
+175 GGTFDVTVLEYATPI

-199 NFLGGEDF
+199 NYLGGEDF
-207 THMLVDEVLKRADV
+207 THLLLDEVLKRWNLDKSALTD
-221 ARTTL
+221 
-226 NESEL
+226 SDL

-237 VEAAKCSNQSPLH
+237 VEAAKCASGSPL
-250 IRWQY
+250 RMSWLY
-255 QEETRECEFY
+255 QERALESTFY
-265 ENELEDLWLPLLNR
+265 DDELEALWLPLLNR
-279 LRVPIEQA
+279 LRTPIEQA
-287 LRDARLKPSQ
+287 LRDSRLKPEQ

-339 AIQAACRLRSEDI
+339 ATQAACRLRHKDV

-362 YSLGVEVNRQGVSG
+362 YSLGVEVNRQGVPG

-386 TVPVSRVET
+386 TVPVSKVET

-405 ITVNVYQGENHK
+405 ICVRVYQGESHK

-423 VESFDVPLKK
+423 IDSFDVMLKPN
-433 TGAYQSIDIRFSYD
+433 GHIQAIDIRFSYD
-447 IRLISAMVAFSMFE
+447 INGLLEVDVLLEDGKSESRIISHNATSLTTQQIDASRERLQALKIYPRDMLINRTFKAQLEEQWSRALGDEREMLG
-461 AAYYSEIIR
+461 EIITDFD
-470 AGIQSISRG
+470 
-479 QSSAALALGMTHW
+479 AALLSNDMQRVDDVRRRACEYLGIDEP
-492 QSMKLIILPQAF
+492 KAP
-504 RAMVPLLLTQGIV
+504 
-517 LFQDTSLVYVLSL
+517 
-530 ADFFRTASTIGERDG
+530 
-545 TQVEMILFAGFV
+545 
-557 YFVISLSA
+557 
-565 SLLVSYLKRRT
+565 
-576 A
+576 

>member
-1 MDNAEL
+1 MDNATL

-31 PNKFGEYLTPSIISM
+31 PNKFGEYLTPSVVSM

-67 KTAALFKR
+67 KTAMLFKR
-75 AMGSNTNWRLGSDT
+75 AMGSNSTWHLANDA

-102 LKEDAEEFLQ
+102 LKQDAEEYLQ
-112 RPIKDVVISVPAYFS
+112 CTIKDVVISVPAYFS

-175 GGTFDVTVLEYATPV
+175 GGTFDVTVLEYAAPI

-199 NFLGGEDF
+199 NYLGGEDF
-207 THMLVDEVLKRADV
+207 THMLLEEVLTRWQIAKAS
-221 ARTTL
+221 L

-231 AALYAC
+231 ATLSAC
-237 VEAAKCSNQSPLH
+237 VEAAKCGGSPVQLSWTY
-250 IRWQY
+250 RG
-255 QEETRECEFY
+255 ETLECTVY
-265 ENELEDLWLPLLNR
+265 DDELEEFWLPLLNR

-287 LRDARLKPSQ
+287 LRDARLKPGQ

-320 FGKLPY
+320 FGKMPY
-326 QSYDPSTIVALGA
+326 QNYDPSTIVALGA
-339 AIQAACRLRSEDI
+339 AIQAACRLRNEDI
-352 EEVILTDICP
+352 DEVILTDICP
-362 YSLGVEVNRQGVSG
+362 YSLGVEVCQQGVAG

-395 YSTMHPEQDS
+395 YYTRHPEQD
-405 ITVNVYQGENHK
+405 TVTINVYQGENHK

-423 VESFDVPLKK
+423 SEKNGKLSVD
-433 TGAYQSIDIRFSYD
+433 R
-447 IRLISAMVAFSMFE
+447 
-461 AAYYSEIIR
+461 YS
-470 AGIQSISRG
+470 
-479 QSSAALALGMTHW
+479 L
-492 QSMKLIILPQAF
+492 
-504 RAMVPLLLTQGIV
+504 
-517 LFQDTSLVYVLSL
+517 
-530 ADFFRTASTIGERDG
+530 
-545 TQVEMILFAGFV
+545 
-557 YFVISLSA
+557 
-565 SLLVSYLKRRT
+565 
-576 A
+576 

>member
-1 MDNAEL
+1 MDNATL

-16 NSLIAVWKDGAAQLI
+16 NSLIAVWQDGAAQLI

-46 DENNHILVGKPAVSR
+46 DENKQILVGKPAAAR
-61 RTSHPD
+61 KTSHPD

-75 AMGSNTNWRLGSDT
+75 AMGSHTLWHLGEES

-102 LKEDAEEFLQ
+102 LKEDAEDYLQ
-112 RPIKDVVISVPAYFS
+112 QPIKDVVISVPAYFS

-162 TQQNTRSLVFDLG
+162 TQQNSRSLVFDLG

-190 IEVHASAGD
+190 IEVRASAGD
-199 NFLGGEDF
+199 NYLGGEDF
-207 THMLVDEVLKRADV
+207 THLLLDEVLKRWNLDKSALTD
-221 ARTTL
+221 
-226 NESEL
+226 SDL

-237 VEAAKCSNQSPLH
+237 VEAAKCASGSPL
-250 IRWQY
+250 RMSWLY
-255 QEETRECEFY
+255 QESVLESTFY
-265 ENELEDLWLPLLNR
+265 DDELEALWLPLLNR
-279 LRVPIEQA
+279 LRTPIEQA
-287 LRDARLKPSQ
+287 LRDSRLKPEQ

-339 AIQAACRLRSEDI
+339 ATQAACRLRHEDV

-362 YSLGVEVNRQGVSG
+362 YSLGVEINRQGVPG

-386 TVPVSRVET
+386 TVPVSKVET

-405 ITVNVYQGENHK
+405 ICVRVYQGESHK

-423 VESFDVPLKK
+423 IDSFDVMLKPN
-433 TGAYQSIDIRFSYD
+433 GHIQAIDIRFSYD
-447 IRLISAMVAFSMFE
+447 INGLLEVDVLLEDGKSESRIISHNATSLTTQQIEASRERLQALKIYPRDMLINRTFKAQLEEQWSRALGDE
-461 AAYYSEIIR
+461 REILGEIITDFD
-470 AGIQSISRG
+470 
-479 QSSAALALGMTHW
+479 AALLSNDMQRVDDVRRRACEYLGIDEP
-492 QSMKLIILPQAF
+492 KAP
-504 RAMVPLLLTQGIV
+504 
-517 LFQDTSLVYVLSL
+517 
-530 ADFFRTASTIGERDG
+530 
-545 TQVEMILFAGFV
+545 
-557 YFVISLSA
+557 
-565 SLLVSYLKRRT
+565 
-576 A
+576 

>member
-1 MDNAEL
+1 MDNATL

-16 NSLIAVWKDGAAQLI
+16 NSLIAVWQDGAAQLI

-46 DENNHILVGKPAVSR
+46 DENKQILVGKPAAAR
-61 RTSHPD
+61 KTSHPD

-75 AMGSNTNWRLGSDT
+75 AMGSNTHWHLGEES

-102 LKEDAEEFLQ
+102 LKEDAEDNLQ
-112 RPIKDVVISVPAYFS
+112 QPIKDVVISVPAYFS

-162 TQQNTRSLVFDLG
+162 TQQNSRSLVFDLG
-175 GGTFDVTVLEYATPV
+175 GGTFDVTVLEYATPI

-199 NFLGGEDF
+199 NYLGGEDF
-207 THMLVDEVLKRADV
+207 THLLLDEVLKRWNLDKTALTD
-221 ARTTL
+221 
-226 NESEL
+226 SDL

-237 VEAAKCSNQSPLH
+237 VEAAKCASGSPL
-250 IRWQY
+250 RMSWLY
-255 QEETRECEFY
+255 QERALESTFY
-265 ENELEDLWLPLLNR
+265 DDEMEALWLPLLNR
-279 LRVPIEQA
+279 LRTPIEQA
-287 LRDARLKPSQ
+287 LRDSRLKPEQ

-339 AIQAACRLRSEDI
+339 ATQAACRLRHEDV

-362 YSLGVEVNRQGVSG
+362 YSLGVEVNRQGVPG

-386 TVPVSRVET
+386 TVPVSKVET

-405 ITVNVYQGENHK
+405 ICVRVYQGESHK

-423 VESFDVPLKK
+423 IDSFDVMLKPN
-433 TGAYQSIDIRFSYD
+433 GHIQAIDIRFSYD
-447 IRLISAMVAFSMFE
+447 INGLLEVDVLLEDGKSESRIISHNATSLTTQQIDASRERLQALKIYPRDMLINRTFKAQLEEQWSRALGDEREMLG
-461 AAYYSEIIR
+461 EIITDFD
-470 AGIQSISRG
+470 
-479 QSSAALALGMTHW
+479 AALLSNDMQRVDDVRRRACEYLGIDEP
-492 QSMKLIILPQAF
+492 KAP
-504 RAMVPLLLTQGIV
+504 
-517 LFQDTSLVYVLSL
+517 
-530 ADFFRTASTIGERDG
+530 
-545 TQVEMILFAGFV
+545 
-557 YFVISLSA
+557 
-565 SLLVSYLKRRT
+565 
-576 A
+576 

>member
-1 MDNAEL
+1 MDNATL

-16 NSLIAVWKDGAAQLI
+16 NSLIAVWQDGAAQLI

-46 DENNHILVGKPAVSR
+46 DENKQILVGKPAAAR
-61 RTSHPD
+61 KTSHPD

-75 AMGSNTNWRLGSDT
+75 AMGSNTHWHLGEES

-102 LKEDAEEFLQ
+102 LKEDAEDYLQ
-112 RPIKDVVISVPAYFS
+112 QPIKDVVISVPAYFS

-162 TQQNTRSLVFDLG
+162 TQQNSRSLVFDLG
-175 GGTFDVTVLEYATPV
+175 GGTFDVTVLEYATPI

-199 NFLGGEDF
+199 NYLGGEDF
-207 THMLVDEVLKRADV
+207 THLLLDEVLKRWNLDKSALTD
-221 ARTTL
+221 
-226 NESEL
+226 SDL

-237 VEAAKCSNQSPLH
+237 VEAAKCASGSPL
-250 IRWQY
+250 RMSWLY
-255 QEETRECEFY
+255 QERALESTFY
-265 ENELEDLWLPLLNR
+265 DDELEALWLPLLNR
-279 LRVPIEQA
+279 LRTPIEQA
-287 LRDARLKPSQ
+287 LRDSRLKPEQ

-339 AIQAACRLRSEDI
+339 ATQAACRLRHEDV

-362 YSLGVEVNRQGVSG
+362 YSLGVEVNRQGVPC

-386 TVPVSRVET
+386 TVPVSKVET

-405 ITVNVYQGENHK
+405 ICVRVYQGESHK

-423 VESFDVPLKK
+423 IDSFDVMLKPN
-433 TGAYQSIDIRFSYD
+433 GHIQAIDIRFSYD
-447 IRLISAMVAFSMFE
+447 INGLLEVDVLLEDGKSESRIISHNATSLTTQQIDASRERLLALKIYPRDMLINRTFKAQLEEQWSRALGDEREMLG
-461 AAYYSEIIR
+461 EIITDFD
-470 AGIQSISRG
+470 
-479 QSSAALALGMTHW
+479 AALLSNDMQRVDDVRRRACEYLGIDEP
-492 QSMKLIILPQAF
+492 KAP
-504 RAMVPLLLTQGIV
+504 
-517 LFQDTSLVYVLSL
+517 
-530 ADFFRTASTIGERDG
+530 
-545 TQVEMILFAGFV
+545 
-557 YFVISLSA
+557 
-565 SLLVSYLKRRT
+565 
-576 A
+576 

>member
-1 MDNAEL
+1 MDNATL

-16 NSLIAVWKDGAAQLI
+16 NSLIAVWQDGAAQLI

-46 DENNHILVGKPAVSR
+46 DENKQILVGKPAAAR
-61 RTSHPD
+61 KTSHPD

-75 AMGSNTNWRLGSDT
+75 AMGSHTLWHLGEES

-102 LKEDAEEFLQ
+102 LKEDAEDYLQ
-112 RPIKDVVISVPAYFS
+112 QPIKDVVISVPAYFS

-162 TQQNTRSLVFDLG
+162 TQQNSRSLVFDLG

-190 IEVHASAGD
+190 IEVRASAGD
-199 NFLGGEDF
+199 NYLGGEDF
-207 THMLVDEVLKRADV
+207 THLLLDEVLKRWNLDKSALTD
-221 ARTTL
+221 
-226 NESEL
+226 SDL

-237 VEAAKCSNQSPLH
+237 VEAAKCASGSPL
-250 IRWQY
+250 RMSWLY
-255 QEETRECEFY
+255 QERALESTFY
-265 ENELEDLWLPLLNR
+265 DDELEALWLPLLNR
-279 LRVPIEQA
+279 LRTPIEQA
-287 LRDARLKPSQ
+287 LRDSRLKPEQ

-339 AIQAACRLRSEDI
+339 ATQAACRLRHEDV

-362 YSLGVEVNRQGVSG
+362 YSLGVEVNRQGVPG

-386 TVPVSRVET
+386 TVPVSKVET

-405 ITVNVYQGENHK
+405 ICVRVYQGESHK

-423 VESFDVPLKK
+423 IDSFDIMLKPN
-433 TGAYQSIDIRFSYD
+433 GHIQAIDIRFSYD
-447 IRLISAMVAFSMFE
+447 INGLLEVDVLLEDGKSESRIISHNATSLTTQQIDASRERLQALKIYPRDMLINRTFKAQLEEQWSRALGDEREMLG
-461 AAYYSEIIR
+461 EIITDFD
-470 AGIQSISRG
+470 
-479 QSSAALALGMTHW
+479 AALLSNDMQRVDDVRRRACEYLGIDEP
-492 QSMKLIILPQAF
+492 KAP
-504 RAMVPLLLTQGIV
+504 
-517 LFQDTSLVYVLSL
+517 
-530 ADFFRTASTIGERDG
+530 
-545 TQVEMILFAGFV
+545 
-557 YFVISLSA
+557 
-565 SLLVSYLKRRT
+565 
-576 A
+576 

>member
-1 MDNAEL
+1 MDNATL

-16 NSLIAVWKDGAAQLI
+16 NSLIAVWQDGAAQLI

-46 DENNHILVGKPAVSR
+46 DENKQILVGKPAAAR
-61 RTSHPD
+61 KTSHPD

-75 AMGSNTNWRLGSDT
+75 AMGSNTHWHFGEES

-102 LKEDAEEFLQ
+102 LKEDAEDYLQ
-112 RPIKDVVISVPAYFS
+112 QPIRDVVISVPAYFS

-162 TQQNTRSLVFDLG
+162 TQQNSRSLVFDLG
-175 GGTFDVTVLEYATPV
+175 GGTFDVTVLEYATPI

-199 NFLGGEDF
+199 NYLGGEDF
-207 THMLVDEVLKRADV
+207 THLLLDEVLKRWNLDKSALTD
-221 ARTTL
+221 
-226 NESEL
+226 SDL

-237 VEAAKCSNQSPLH
+237 VEAAKCASDFPL
-250 IRWQY
+250 RMSWLY
-255 QEETRECEFY
+255 QERALESTFY
-265 ENELEDLWLPLLNR
+265 DDELEALWLPLLNR
-279 LRVPIEQA
+279 LRTPIEQA
-287 LRDARLKPSQ
+287 LRDSRLKPEQ

-339 AIQAACRLRSEDI
+339 ATQAACRLRHEDV

-362 YSLGVEVNRQGVSG
+362 YSLGVEVNRQGVPG

-386 TVPVSRVET
+386 TVPVSKVET

-405 ITVNVYQGENHK
+405 ICVRVYQGESHK

-423 VESFDVPLKK
+423 IDSFDVMLKPN
-433 TGAYQSIDIRFSYD
+433 GHIQAIDIRFSYD
-447 IRLISAMVAFSMFE
+447 INGLLEVDVLLEDGKSESRIISHNATSLTTQQIDASRERLQALKIYPRDMLINRTFKAQLEEQWSRALGDEREMLG
-461 AAYYSEIIR
+461 EIITDFD
-470 AGIQSISRG
+470 
-479 QSSAALALGMTHW
+479 AALLSNDMQRVDDVRRRACEYLGIDEP
-492 QSMKLIILPQAF
+492 KAP
-504 RAMVPLLLTQGIV
+504 
-517 LFQDTSLVYVLSL
+517 
-530 ADFFRTASTIGERDG
+530 
-545 TQVEMILFAGFV
+545 
-557 YFVISLSA
+557 
-565 SLLVSYLKRRT
+565 
-576 A
+576 

>member
-1 MDNAEL
+1 MDNATL

-16 NSLIAVWKDGAAQLI
+16 NSLIAVWQDGAAQLI

-46 DENNHILVGKPAVSR
+46 DENKQILVGKPAAAR
-61 RTSHPD
+61 KTSHPD

-75 AMGSNTNWRLGSDT
+75 AMGSNTHWHLGEES

-102 LKEDAEEFLQ
+102 LKEDAEDYLQ
-112 RPIKDVVISVPAYFS
+112 QPIKDVMISVPAYFS

-162 TQQNTRSLVFDLG
+162 TQQNSRSLVFDLG
-175 GGTFDVTVLEYATPV
+175 GGTFDVTVLEYATPI

-199 NFLGGEDF
+199 NYLGGEDF
-207 THMLVDEVLKRADV
+207 THLLLDEVLKRWNLDKSALTD
-221 ARTTL
+221 
-226 NESEL
+226 SDL

-237 VEAAKCSNQSPLH
+237 VEAAKCASGSPL
-250 IRWQY
+250 RMSWLY
-255 QEETRECEFY
+255 QERALESTFY
-265 ENELEDLWLPLLNR
+265 DDELEALWLPLLNR
-279 LRVPIEQA
+279 LRTPIEQA
-287 LRDARLKPSQ
+287 LRDSRLKPEQ

-339 AIQAACRLRSEDI
+339 ATQAACRLRHEDV

-362 YSLGVEVNRQGVSG
+362 YSLGVEVNRQGVPG

-386 TVPVSRVET
+386 TVPVSKVET

-405 ITVNVYQGENHK
+405 ICVRVYQGESHK

-423 VESFDVPLKK
+423 IDSFDVMLKPN
-433 TGAYQSIDIRFSYD
+433 GHIQAIDIRFSYD
-447 IRLISAMVAFSMFE
+447 INGLLEVDVLLEDGKSESRIISHNATSLTTQQIDASRERLLALKIYPRDMLINRTFKAQLEEQWSRALGDEREMLG
-461 AAYYSEIIR
+461 EIITDFD
-470 AGIQSISRG
+470 
-479 QSSAALALGMTHW
+479 AALLSNDMQRVDDVRRRACEYLGIDEP
-492 QSMKLIILPQAF
+492 KAP
-504 RAMVPLLLTQGIV
+504 
-517 LFQDTSLVYVLSL
+517 
-530 ADFFRTASTIGERDG
+530 
-545 TQVEMILFAGFV
+545 
-557 YFVISLSA
+557 
-565 SLLVSYLKRRT
+565 
-576 A
+576 

>member
-1 MDNAEL
+1 MDNATL

-16 NSLIAVWKDGAAQLI
+16 NSLIAVWQDGAAQLI

-46 DENNHILVGKPAVSR
+46 DENKQILVGKPAAAR
-61 RTSHPD
+61 KTSHPD

-75 AMGSNTNWRLGSDT
+75 AMGSNTHWHLGEES

-102 LKEDAEEFLQ
+102 LKEDAEDYLQ
-112 RPIKDVVISVPAYFS
+112 QPIKDIVISVPAYFS

-162 TQQNTRSLVFDLG
+162 TQQNSRSLVFDLG
-175 GGTFDVTVLEYATPV
+175 GGTFDVTVLEYATPI

-199 NFLGGEDF
+199 NYLGGEDF
-207 THMLVDEVLKRADV
+207 THLLLDEVLKRWNLDKS
-221 ARTTL
+221 TL
-226 NESEL
+226 TDSDL

-237 VEAAKCSNQSPLH
+237 VEAAKCASGSPL
-250 IRWQY
+250 RMSWLY
-255 QEETRECEFY
+255 QERVLESTFY
-265 ENELEDLWLPLLNR
+265 DDELEALWLPLLNR
-279 LRVPIEQA
+279 LRTPIEQA
-287 LRDARLKPSQ
+287 LRDSRLKPEQ

-339 AIQAACRLRSEDI
+339 ATQAACRLRHEDV

-362 YSLGVEVNRQGVSG
+362 YSLGVEVNRQGVPG

-386 TVPVSRVET
+386 TVPVSKVET

-405 ITVNVYQGENHK
+405 ICVRVYQGESHK

-423 VESFDVPLKK
+423 IDSFDVMLKPN
-433 TGAYQSIDIRFSYD
+433 GHIQAIDIRFSYD
-447 IRLISAMVAFSMFE
+447 INGLLEVDVLLEDGKSESRIISHNATSLTTQQIDASRERLLALKIYPRDMLINRTFKAQLEEQWSRTLGDEREMLG
-461 AAYYSEIIR
+461 EIITDFD
-470 AGIQSISRG
+470 
-479 QSSAALALGMTHW
+479 AALLSNDMQRVDDVRRRACEYLGIDEP
-492 QSMKLIILPQAF
+492 KAP
-504 RAMVPLLLTQGIV
+504 
-517 LFQDTSLVYVLSL
+517 
-530 ADFFRTASTIGERDG
+530 
-545 TQVEMILFAGFV
+545 
-557 YFVISLSA
+557 
-565 SLLVSYLKRRT
+565 
-576 A
+576 

>member
-1 MDNAEL
+1 MDNATL

-16 NSLIAVWKDGAAQLI
+16 NSLIAVWQDGAAQLI

-46 DENNHILVGKPAVSR
+46 DENKQILVGKPAAAR
-61 RTSHPD
+61 KTSHPD

-75 AMGSNTNWRLGSDT
+75 AMGSNTHRHLGEES

-102 LKEDAEEFLQ
+102 LKEDAEDYLQ
-112 RPIKDVVISVPAYFS
+112 QPIKDVVISVPAYFS

-162 TQQNTRSLVFDLG
+162 TQQNSRSLVFDLG
-175 GGTFDVTVLEYATPV
+175 GGTFDVTVLEYATPI

-199 NFLGGEDF
+199 NYLGGEDF
-207 THMLVDEVLKRADV
+207 THLLLDEVLKRWNLDKSALTD
-221 ARTTL
+221 
-226 NESEL
+226 SDL

-237 VEAAKCSNQSPLH
+237 VEAAKCASGSPL
-250 IRWQY
+250 RMSWLY
-255 QEETRECEFY
+255 QERALESTFY
-265 ENELEDLWLPLLNR
+265 DDELEALWLPLLNR
-279 LRVPIEQA
+279 LRTPIEQA
-287 LRDARLKPSQ
+287 LRDSRLKPEQ

-339 AIQAACRLRSEDI
+339 ATQAACRLRHEDV

-362 YSLGVEVNRQGVSG
+362 YSLGVEVNRQGVPG

-386 TVPVSRVET
+386 TVPVSKVET

-405 ITVNVYQGENHK
+405 ICVRVYQGESHK

-423 VESFDVPLKK
+423 IDSFDVMLKPN
-433 TGAYQSIDIRFSYD
+433 GHIQAIDIRFSYD
-447 IRLISAMVAFSMFE
+447 INGLLEVDVLLEDGKSESRIISHNATSLTTQQIDASRERLLALKIYPRDMLINRTFKAQLEEQWSRALGDEREMLG
-461 AAYYSEIIR
+461 EIITDFD
-470 AGIQSISRG
+470 
-479 QSSAALALGMTHW
+479 AALLSNDMQRVDDVRRRACEYLGIDEP
-492 QSMKLIILPQAF
+492 KAP
-504 RAMVPLLLTQGIV
+504 
-517 LFQDTSLVYVLSL
+517 
-530 ADFFRTASTIGERDG
+530 
-545 TQVEMILFAGFV
+545 
-557 YFVISLSA
+557 
-565 SLLVSYLKRRT
+565 
-576 A
+576 